1 VLKQNLKQQR
11 SAVTIVILN
20 ALLLSACGEGAS
32 VSDGRTGALSSIQG
46 GAGSAGT
53 ELLGPTDNSSLLVE
67 PIINVPANTGSN
79 GSVTVTTGPVGNG
92 PVVPNPSV
100 TEPVVTN
107 PGGAGTA
114 GAGTGGAGSG
124 GTNPQVAGPSAQQSG
139 INDDDLR
146 QLAFDA
152 GVTGNIEA
160 GRNLPAITD
169 PVAQLGKDLFFTRG
183 LGGNLEVACVSCHHP
198 NLGGG
203 DQLSL
208 SVGVGAVDPTVLG
221 PGRVH
226 SESGGPNVPRNAPT
240 VFNMGFWDELVFW
253 DGRIENMGADA
264 PNNGASDDIRTPD
277 VGFGRRDPS
286 AGQNLTVA
294 QAHFPV
300 TSAAEMRSDSF
311 MPGADSESLRARL
324 AARIGDYG
332 DGAGEMGANTWLQ
345 EFRNAFNDRTA
356 TAEEL
361 ITYDNIAFAI
371 GEYERSMVFTN
382 NAFNRWVLGDNSA
395 LSAQQKR
402 GAELF
407 YTRVDQGG
415 AGCLMCHDGDFF
427 TGETVENTGMIQI
440 GEGKGDGVDDD
451 FGRERESLRF
461 IDRYKFRTP
470 SLLNVAVTGPYGHA
484 GAYDTLEQV
493 VSHYSDPV
501 AAINDWFDR
510 GGVCGVEQFR
520 SMPNCASLYPNAR
533 ANADLALQQVQFN
546 RDSGSRL
553 FLNANLSNQQQS
565 DLVSFLQALT
575 DPCVQDPACM
585 SPWTKKSRTCI
596 NKKNNIR

>member
-1 VLKQNLKQQR
+1 MASLQ
-11 SAVTIVILN
+11 
-20 ALLLSACGEGAS
+20 GA
-32 VSDGRTGALSSIQG
+32 
-46 GAGSAGT
+46 AGT
-53 ELLGPTDNSSLLVE
+53 GTSSPTANSPLLIE
-67 PIINVPANTGSN
+67 PAINASTNTGTN
-79 GSVTVTTGPVGNG
+79 GTVPITTGVGGNG
-92 PVVPNPSV
+92 VVTPGPLV
-100 TEPVVTN
+100 TEPVVTA
-107 PGGAGTA
+107 PGGTGTETGGAGTQV
-114 GAGTGGAGSG
+114 TGPVE
-124 GTNPQVAGPSAQQSG
+124 PQTG

-146 QLAFDA
+146 QLA
-152 GVTGNIEA
+152 EA
-160 GRNLPAITD
+160 GRNLPSITD
-169 PVAQLGKDLFFTRG
+169 PLAQLGKDLFFTRG

-203 DQLSL
+203 DALSL

-226 SESGGPNVPRNAPT
+226 GESGEPNVPRNAPT
-240 VFNMGFWDELVFW
+240 IFNMAFWDELVFW
-253 DGRIENMGADA
+253 DGRIENMGPDL

-294 QAHFPV
+294 QVHFPV
-300 TSAAEMRSDSF
+300 TSSDEMRSDSF
-311 MPGADSESLRARL
+311 LPDADNETLRARL

-345 EFRNAFNDRTA
+345 EFRDAFNDPTA

-361 ITYDNIAFAI
+361 INFDNIAFAI
-371 GEYERSMVFTN
+371 GEYERSMVFTD
-382 NAFNRWVLGDNSA
+382 NAFNRWVLGDNAA
-395 LSAQQKR
+395 LSEQQKR

-407 YTRVDQGG
+407 YTRVDDGG

-440 GEGKGDGVDDD
+440 GKGKGDGTNDD

-470 SLLNVAVTGPYGHA
+470 SLLNIAVTGPYGHA
-484 GAYDTLEQV
+484 GAYDSLEQV

-501 AAINDWFDR
+501 ATINDWFDR
-510 GGVCGVEQFR
+510 GGVCGVDQF
-520 SMPNCASLYPNAR
+520 SAMPDCANLYPNTR

-553 FLNANLSNQQQS
+553 FLNANLTNQQQS
-565 DLVSFLQALT
+565 DLVSFLEALT
-575 DPCVQDPACM
+575 DPCVEDPACM
-585 SPWTKKSRTCI
+585 SPWIATPGSNGPDGMQI
-596 NKKNNIR
+596 NGVDGNGQPLAR